1 MSLRIDT
8 GKVKA
13 VLLSDGEWYQCKSFE
28 LESYGF
34 MDATHVEP
42 ELGFRMQAT
51 LGSSLTVTR
60 IISGPLSSIQ
70 AVEQEI

>member
-34 MDATHVEP
+34 MDAAHVEP

-70 AVEQEI
+70 ALEQEI